1 MMRCCGG
8 WCFGLRRS
16 ERLCGAAPIDNLDD
30 IVGFDFR
37 SAPITTLVLYR
48 LLFLLLVAFNIGVAA
63 WLLFGR
69 VPAAPLPP
77 VADRGVPELKL
88 LSERSG
94 APLQQKPEA
103 AAESGSVAAEDHC
116 QSIGPFPTQVDMRAA
131 LQTLSPHV
139 PRIQYR
145 EEQAHQSRGFWV
157 YLPAMQTR
165 DAALAAARELSA
177 KNVRDYY
184 VVTAGDQQNT
194 ISLGLFHDRANAERR
209 RAEIAALGFNAQL
222 SERVET
228 LPVYWVDF
236 ALPNNG
242 GFDWRTLLPGRSDLQ
257 AKTVDCF

>member
-1 MMRCCGG
+1 M
-8 WCFGLRRS
+8 F
-16 ERLCGAAPIDNLDD
+16 
-30 IVGFDFR
+30 
-37 SAPITTLVLYR
+37 YR

-63 WLLFGR
+63 WLIFGHA
-69 VPAAPLPP
+69 PAAPLPP
-77 VADRGVPELKL
+77 ATDRGVPELKL
-88 LSERSG
+88 LSERPGTSG
-94 APLQQKPEA
+94 QGVTPQAPVESRAARPE
-103 AAESGSVAAEDHC
+103 DRC

-131 LQTLSPHV
+131 MQTLSPHV

-157 YLPAMQTR
+157 YLPALPTR
-165 DAALAAARELSA
+165 DEALATARDLSA

-194 ISLGLFHDRANAERR
+194 ISLGLFHDRGNAERR
-209 RAEIAALGFNAQL
+209 RAGIAALGFNAQL

-236 ALPNNG
+236 ALPNAAD
-242 GFDWRTLLPGRSDLQ
+242 FDWRTWLPGRADLQ

>member
-1 MMRCCGG
+1 M
-8 WCFGLRRS
+8 F
-16 ERLCGAAPIDNLDD
+16 
-30 IVGFDFR
+30 
-37 SAPITTLVLYR
+37 YR

-63 WLLFGR
+63 WLLFGHA
-69 VPAAPLPP
+69 PAAPLPP
-77 VADRGVPELKL
+77 ATDRGVPELKL

-94 APLQQKPEA
+94 APVEQQAQALTDNSA
-103 AAESGSVAAEDHC
+103 AQGTDRCE
-116 QSIGPFPTQVDMRAA
+116 SIGPFPTQVDMRAA
-131 LQTLSPHV
+131 MQTLSPHV

-157 YLPAMQTR
+157 YLPALPTR
-165 DAALAAARELSA
+165 DAALATARDLSA

-194 ISLGLFHDRANAERR
+194 ISLGLFHDRTNAERR
-209 RAEIAALGFNAQL
+209 RADIAALGFNAQL

-236 ALPNNG
+236 VLPGSG
-242 GFDWRTLLPGRSDLQ
+242 GFDWHTWLPGRADLQ

>member
-1 MMRCCGG
+1 MRCCKG
-8 WCFGLRRS
+8 WCFGPHRS
-16 ERLCGAAPIDNLDD
+16 DRLCGVAPIENLDD
-30 IVGFDFR
+30 IVGFDSRF
-37 SAPITTLVLYR
+37 APITTLVLYR

-69 VPAAPLPP
+69 APAAPLPP

-94 APLQQKPEA
+94 APVQQKPQASAKSGETA
-103 AAESGSVAAEDHC
+103 ATDHC
-116 QSIGPFPTQVDMRAA
+116 QSIGPFPTQVDMRTAM
-131 LQTLSPHV
+131 QTLSPHV

-157 YLPAMQTR
+157 YLPAMPTR

-209 RAEIAALGFNAQL
+209 RAEIAALGFNAQV

-228 LPVYWVDF
+228 LPVYWLDF
-236 ALPNNG
+236 VLPAG
-242 GFDWRTLLPGRSDLQ
+242 GSFDWHTWLPGRADLQ